1 MAELLSGCETHLKG
15 RHNGMATELNCTQLT
30 QRVLRVKGGCA
41 DGQSNLLRSSFTKKK
56 ERENGEQIENRDAT

>member
-1 MAELLSGCETHLKG
+1 
-15 RHNGMATELNCTQLT
+15 MATKSNCTQLT
-30 QRVLRVKGGCA
+30 QQVLRVKGGCA